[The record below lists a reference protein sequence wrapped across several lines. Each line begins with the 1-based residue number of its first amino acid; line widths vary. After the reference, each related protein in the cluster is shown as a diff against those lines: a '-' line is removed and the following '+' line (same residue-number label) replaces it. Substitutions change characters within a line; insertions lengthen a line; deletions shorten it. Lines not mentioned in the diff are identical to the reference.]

1 MVQPGRHERWDVGI
15 DPQRPLML
23 GAPFGAGAA
32 HVMQLGPVGIEQTFD
47 QVVNEVGKLASQAR
61 PITPGGKT
69 SNRLC
74 AHDPLRCSLRSS
86 CLAAYRRW
94 LDRAGTFTNMTLC
107 SWRGGTQTERRRR
120 QNCATASQ
128 STQVRTRVLC

>member
-1 MVQPGRHERWDVGI
+1 
-15 DPQRPLML
+15 ML

-74 AHDPLRCSLRSS
+74 AHDPLRCSLRIPADGIS
-86 CLAAYRRW
+86 W
-94 LDRAGTFTNMTLC
+94 LDRAGTFTNMTL
-107 SWRGGTQTERRRR
+107 SVLGGP
-120 QNCATASQ
+120 CCDSHAVAYF
-128 STQVRTRVLC
+128 